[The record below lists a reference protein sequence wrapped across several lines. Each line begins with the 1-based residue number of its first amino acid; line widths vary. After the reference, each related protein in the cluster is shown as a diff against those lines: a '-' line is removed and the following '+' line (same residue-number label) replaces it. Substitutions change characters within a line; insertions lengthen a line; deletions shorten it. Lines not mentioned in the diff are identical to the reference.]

1 MASKSSTFQWVIGN
15 PCEKVLCQLKHLGIC
30 RKIPFNRFANCKS
43 SRIVGLS
50 ENVKSICRPITNR
63 KSFFKPTRWNT
74 MAPLMQGNY
83 EKHGNALCRIW
94 QMKQLKKGWDWVAIA
109 VWEVWKVFWKQYQ
122 KYQKYCVNWCIRS
135 IESSKSIVVSAVST
149 YSRKRRSQLE
159 WLTLAFLASKPTTS
173 QPPASITIT
182 TKYSKSFR
190 IALTFLCPSQLM
202 KLNFQ
207 QTCSRCLRAV
217 VEPQLIKKKRNK
229 SIFPLNWSS
238 LIM

>member
-1 MASKSSTFQWVIGN
+1 
-15 PCEKVLCQLKHLGIC
+15 
-30 RKIPFNRFANCKS
+30 
-43 SRIVGLS
+43 
-50 ENVKSICRPITNR
+50 
-63 KSFFKPTRWNT
+63 

-83 EKHGNALCRIW
+83 ETHGNVLCRGC

-159 WLTLAFLASKPTTS
+159 WLTPAFLASKPTTS
-173 QPPASITIT
+173 LPPASKSIT
-182 TKYSKSFR
+182 TKYSKSSR

-202 KLNFQ
+202 KFNFQ
-207 QTCSRCLRAV
+207 QTCLRCLRAV
-217 VEPQLIKKKRNK
+217 VEPQLIKKRNK